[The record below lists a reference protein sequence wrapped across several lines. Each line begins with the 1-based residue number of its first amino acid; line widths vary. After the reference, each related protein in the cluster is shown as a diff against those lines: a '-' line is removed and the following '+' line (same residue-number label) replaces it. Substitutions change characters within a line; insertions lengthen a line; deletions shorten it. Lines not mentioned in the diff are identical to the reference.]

1 LFLVECARG
10 ISELTGVAMAW
21 GQADG
26 RPRLKVSAPAAASWL
41 QLPALN
47 PGPAINAAGESHYQ
61 GALETVGGGRT
72 SFGVCHPLI
81 TAELVRE
88 PANPY
93 DPNAVRVQADGRQL
107 AYMPKEDA
115 TRFHAVIDKLAGQD
129 RPATCRALLTGGWDR
144 GRSDR
149 GSIGLQILTGRRPT
163 VWNGRAAF
171 LPDTPFHEHHE
182 VHPLPGLAADALP
195 KDKAVVT
202 LVDAGSG
209 ALALRHRETW
219 LGHITDRPDLVAYI
233 GRVAAA
239 GLPPTARVRVQRG
252 RLVVPLADPE
262 VTIVHLIRLGT
273 GDLSTVRCQVAPTG
287 RWACQRCGRLWH
299 DPRHPGR
306 RWYDLTDDDGPH
318 VCPGCFSYAFT
329 HPM

>member
-1 LFLVECARG
+1 MG
-10 ISELTGVAMAW
+10 W
-21 GQADG
+21 GNPDRRSGLDAS
-26 RPRLKVSAPAAASWL
+26 LPAAASWL

-47 PGPAINAAGESHYQ
+47 PGPAIDAAGESHYQ
-61 GALETVGGGRT
+61 DALEAVGGGRT
-72 SFGVCHPLI
+72 CFGVRQPLI

-88 PANPY
+88 PNNPY
-93 DPNAVRVQADGRQL
+93 DPNAVRVEADGHAL
-107 AYMPKEDA
+107 AYVPKEDA
-115 TRFHAVIDKLAGQD
+115 PRFHAIIDKLVAQD
-129 RPATCRALLTGGWDR
+129 RPATCRARLTGGWDR
-144 GRSDR
+144 GGDDR
-149 GSIGLQILTGRRPT
+149 GSIGLRILTGRRPT

-182 VHPLPGLAADALP
+182 VHPLRELAADAWP

-209 ALALRHRETW
+209 ALALRHGETW
-219 LGHITDRPDLVAYI
+219 LGHIIGRPDLVAYI

-239 GLPPTARVRVQRG
+239 GLPPTARIRAQQG
-252 RLVVPLADPE
+252 RLVVPLADHE
-262 VTIVHLIRLGT
+262 ATIVLLMRLGT
-273 GDLSTVRCQVAPTG
+273 GDLPTLRRKVAPTG
-287 RWACQRCGRLWH
+287 RWACQRCGRLWQ

-306 RWYDLTDDDGPH
+306 RWYDLADDDGPH